1 MKTELLLESIINK
14 LESASQDLELVEKQ
28 ASKKGINVFII
39 EEIRD
44 LIEQAL
50 DKLDELFDEIR

>member
-1 MKTELLLESIINK
+1 MKTELLLESIANK

-28 ASKKGINVFII
+28 ASKKGINAFKI

-50 DKLDELFDEIR
+50 DKLDELLDDIR